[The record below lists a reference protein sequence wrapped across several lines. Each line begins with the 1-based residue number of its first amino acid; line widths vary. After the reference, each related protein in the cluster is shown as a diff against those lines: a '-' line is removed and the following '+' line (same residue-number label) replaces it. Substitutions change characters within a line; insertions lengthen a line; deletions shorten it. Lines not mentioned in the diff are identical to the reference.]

1 MDVKGIIRVGIVLGL
16 ILGLSVSGSG
26 ALAIAGS
33 SKGPIDAAVVTY
45 LKGNASYLLKG
56 EKDWLK
62 LAKGT
67 KIPAGAKVKT
77 LQKTRVEFKLPDGS
91 YIRFSENTTF
101 TMVDLAYKARKKKGF
116 LFRVRVFLGRSWA
129 NTRKMLDRRS
139 KFEITSKTSVAG
151 VRGTIYRMDV
161 EKDQTTIVKVY
172 TGNVYVIPPP
182 REVPKPYYDVKG
194 PQEISKPF
202 TEIPKPREVTLQEWE
217 YVVKS
222 MQQIVIMP
230 DGKAK
235 KPVKFDSIKDLD
247 DWIRW
252 NKKRDKPKKKP

>member
-1 MDVKGIIRVGIVLGL
+1 MDAKKIKIGIVLGL
-16 ILGLSVSGSG
+16 ILGLSVNG
-26 ALAIAGS
+26 ASAIAGS
-33 SKGPIDAAVVTY
+33 SKGPFDVALVTY

-56 EKDWLK
+56 KEDWQK

-67 KIPAGAKVKT
+67 NIPAGTKIKT
-77 LQKTRVEFKLPDGS
+77 LKKTRVEFKLPDGS

-101 TMVDLAYKARKKKGF
+101 TMVNLAYKVRKKKGF

-139 KFEITSKTSVAG
+139 KFELISKTSVAG
-151 VRGTIYRMDV
+151 VRGTIYQMDV
-161 EKDQTTIVKVY
+161 EDDQTTIVKVY

-202 TEIPKPREVTLQEWE
+202 TEVQKPREVTLQEWE

-235 KPVKFDSIKDLD
+235 KPVEFDPIKDLD

-252 NKKRDKPKKKP
+252 NKERDKPKKKP